1 MDSEES
7 YPLCN
12 PSFLSFFFY
21 IGKTI
26 PESGSLPVDDNQSTS
41 VAVLDENQAMQSS
54 NMSVSENSS
63 KSSRQRVRS
72 ARGNKRKRNN
82 IYNKD
87 RTKTDVAES
96 KKIRKQFKQDA
107 KKTPSEVIG
116 KWPIT

>member
-1 MDSEES
+1 MRNLIPSVTLLF
-7 YPLCN
+7 YP
-12 PSFLSFFFY
+12 FFY

-26 PESGSLPVDDNQSTS
+26 PKSDSLPVDDNQSTS
-41 VAVLDENQAMQSS
+41 LAVLDENQVMPST

-72 ARGNKRKRNN
+72 ARSNKRKRNN
-82 IYNKD
+82 ISNKD

-96 KKIRKQFKQDA
+96 KKIRKQFKQDV

-116 KWPIT
+116 K

>member
-1 MDSEES
+1 
-7 YPLCN
+7 
-12 PSFLSFFFY
+12 
-21 IGKTI
+21 
-26 PESGSLPVDDNQSTS
+26 
-41 VAVLDENQAMQSS
+41 MQSS

-82 IYNKD
+82 ISNKD

-96 KKIRKQFKQDA
+96 KKIRKQFKQDV

-116 KWPIT
+116 KWPII